1 MKFLIRTAE
10 KKDSLAILNLI
21 KELALFEKEPQSV
34 KLKLSDIE
42 NDGFGS
48 KPLFGCIVAEV
59 NKKIIGMAIYYPR
72 YSTWKGPTIHL
83 EDLIVSKKYKG
94 KGIGTQLYSNFIKM
108 AFNSGV
114 KRIEWNV
121 LDWNSPAIN
130 FYKKSGAKV
139 LDDWRTV
146 QMHQSEMKTYLKS
159 LTSNESI

>member
-1 MKFLIRTAE
+1 MNALIRKAE

-21 KELALFEKEPQSV
+21 KELALFEKEPESV

-42 NDGFGS
+42 NDGFGT
-48 KPLFGCIVAEV
+48 KPLFECIVAEI
-59 NKKIIGMAIYYPR
+59 NKRIIGMAIYYPR
-72 YSTWKGPTIHL
+72 YSTWNGPTIHL
-83 EDLIVSKKYKG
+83 EDLIVSEQYKG

-114 KRIEWNV
+114 KRVEWNV

-139 LDDWRTV
+139 LDDWRSV
-146 QMHQSEMKTYLKS
+146 QMHRSEMKKYLK
-159 LTSNESI
+159 NKEY

>member
-1 MKFLIRTAE
+1 MNALIRKAE

-21 KELALFEKEPQSV
+21 KELALFEKEPKSV

-42 NDGFGS
+42 NDGFGT
-48 KPLFGCIVAEV
+48 KPLFECIVAEI
-59 NKKIIGMAIYYPR
+59 NKRIIGMAIYYPR
-72 YSTWKGPTIHL
+72 YSTWNGPTIHL
-83 EDLIVSKKYKG
+83 EDLIVSEQYKG

-114 KRIEWNV
+114 KRVEWNV

-139 LDDWRTV
+139 LDDWRSV
-146 QMHQSEMKTYLKS
+146 QMHRSEMKKYLENK
-159 LTSNESI
+159 EH

>member
-1 MKFLIRTAE
+1 MNALIRKAE

-21 KELALFEKEPQSV
+21 KELALVEKEPESV

-42 NDGFGS
+42 NDGFGT
-48 KPLFGCIVAEV
+48 KPLFECIVAEI
-59 NKKIIGMAIYYPR
+59 NKRIIGMAIYYPR
-72 YSTWKGPTIHL
+72 YSTWNGPTIHL
-83 EDLIVSKKYKG
+83 EDLIVSEQYKG

-114 KRIEWNV
+114 KRVEWNV

-139 LDDWRTV
+139 LDDWRSV
-146 QMHQSEMKTYLKS
+146 QMHRSEMKKYLENK
-159 LTSNESI
+159 EH

>member
-1 MKFLIRTAE
+1 MNALIRKAE

-21 KELALFEKEPQSV
+21 KELALFEKEPESV

-42 NDGFGS
+42 NDGFGT
-48 KPLFGCIVAEV
+48 KPLFECIVAEI
-59 NKKIIGMAIYYPR
+59 NKRIIGMAIYYPR
-72 YSTWKGPTIHL
+72 YSTWNGPTIHL
-83 EDLIVSKKYKG
+83 EDLIVSEQYKG

-114 KRIEWNV
+114 KRVEWNV

-139 LDDWRTV
+139 LDDWRSV
-146 QMHQSEMKTYLKS
+146 QMHRSEMKKYLENK
-159 LTSNESI
+159 EHKIK

>member
-1 MKFLIRTAE
+1 MNALIRKAE

-21 KELALFEKEPQSV
+21 KELALFEKEPESV

-42 NDGFGS
+42 NDGFGT
-48 KPLFGCIVAEV
+48 KPLFECIVAEI
-59 NKKIIGMAIYYPR
+59 NNRIIGMAIYYPR
-72 YSTWKGPTIHL
+72 YSTWNGPTIHL
-83 EDLIVSKKYKG
+83 EDLIVSEQYKG

-114 KRIEWNV
+114 KRVEWNV

-139 LDDWRTV
+139 LDDWRSV
-146 QMHQSEMKTYLKS
+146 QMHRSEMKKYLENK
-159 LTSNESI
+159 EH

>member
-1 MKFLIRTAE
+1 MNALIRKAE

-21 KELALFEKEPQSV
+21 KELALFEKEPESV

-42 NDGFGS
+42 NDGFGT
-48 KPLFGCIVAEV
+48 KPLFECIVAEI
-59 NKKIIGMAIYYPR
+59 NKRIIGMAIYYPR
-72 YSTWKGPTIHL
+72 YSTWNGPTIHL
-83 EDLIVSKKYKG
+83 EDLIVSEQYKG

-114 KRIEWNV
+114 KRVEWNV

-139 LDDWRTV
+139 LDDWRSV
-146 QMHQSEMKTYLKS
+146 QMHRSEMKKYLENKKH
-159 LTSNESI
+159 

>member
-1 MKFLIRTAE
+1 MNALIRKAE

-21 KELALFEKEPQSV
+21 KELALFEKEPESV

-42 NDGFGS
+42 NDGFGT
-48 KPLFGCIVAEV
+48 KPLFECIVAEI
-59 NKKIIGMAIYYPR
+59 NKRIIGMAIYYPR
-72 YSTWKGPTIHL
+72 YSTWNGPTIHL
-83 EDLIVSKKYKG
+83 EDLIVSEQDKG

-114 KRIEWNV
+114 KRVEWNV

-139 LDDWRTV
+139 LDDWRSV
-146 QMHQSEMKTYLKS
+146 QMHRSEMKKYLK
-159 LTSNESI
+159 NKEY

>member
-1 MKFLIRTAE
+1 MNALIRKAE

-21 KELALFEKEPQSV
+21 KELALFEKEPESV

-42 NDGFGS
+42 NDGFGT
-48 KPLFGCIVAEV
+48 KPLFECIVAEI
-59 NKKIIGMAIYYPR
+59 NKRIIGMAIYYPR
-72 YSTWKGPTIHL
+72 YSTWNGPTIHL
-83 EDLIVSKKYKG
+83 EDLIVSEQYKG

-114 KRIEWNV
+114 KRVEWNV

-139 LDDWRTV
+139 LDDWRSV
-146 QMHQSEMKTYLKS
+146 QMHRSEMKKYLKNQRT
-159 LTSNESI
+159 LD

>member
-1 MKFLIRTAE
+1 MNPLIRKAE

-21 KELALFEKEPQSV
+21 KELALFEKEPESV

-42 NDGFGS
+42 NDGFGT
-48 KPLFGCIVAEV
+48 KPLFECIVAEI
-59 NKKIIGMAIYYPR
+59 NKRIIGMAIYYPR
-72 YSTWKGPTIHL
+72 YSTWNGPTIHL
-83 EDLIVSKKYKG
+83 EDLIVSEQYKG

-114 KRIEWNV
+114 KRVEWNV

-139 LDDWRTV
+139 LDEWRTV
-146 QMHQSEMKTYLKS
+146 QMHQSEMKKYLK
-159 LTSNESI
+159 NIRND

>member
-1 MKFLIRTAE
+1 MNALIRKAE

-21 KELALFEKEPQSV
+21 KELALFEKEPESV

-42 NDGFGS
+42 KDGFGT
-48 KPLFGCIVAEV
+48 KPLFECIVAEI
-59 NKKIIGMAIYYPR
+59 NKRIIGMAIYYPR
-72 YSTWKGPTIHL
+72 YSTWNGPTIHL
-83 EDLIVSKKYKG
+83 EDLIVSEQYKG

-114 KRIEWNV
+114 KRVEWNV

-139 LDDWRTV
+139 LDDWRSV
-146 QMHQSEMKTYLKS
+146 QMHRSEMKKYLENK
-159 LTSNESI
+159 EH

>member
-10 KKDSLAILNLI
+10 KKDSLAILSLI

-83 EDLIVSKKYKG
+83 EDLIVTKSKRG
-94 KGIGTQLYSNFIKM
+94 LGIGFKLFSKFIHY
-108 AFNSGV
+108 AHELNV
-114 KRIEWNV
+114 KRIEWVV
-121 LDWNSPAIN
+121 LDWNKSAID
-130 FYKKSGAKV
+130 FYKKNGAHV
-139 LDDWRTV
+139 LDDWKV
-146 QMHQSEMKTYLKS
+146 AQMDFNAIKKFVN
-159 LTSNESI
+159 NEDF

>member
-1 MKFLIRTAE
+1 MNALIRKAE

-21 KELALFEKEPQSV
+21 KELALFEKEPESV

-42 NDGFGS
+42 NDGFGT
-48 KPLFGCIVAEV
+48 KPLFQCIVAEI
-59 NKKIIGMAIYYPR
+59 NKRIIGMAIYYPR
-72 YSTWKGPTIHL
+72 YSTWNGPTIHL
-83 EDLIVSKKYKG
+83 EDLIVSEQYKG

-114 KRIEWNV
+114 KRVEWNV

-139 LDDWRTV
+139 LDDWRSV
-146 QMHQSEMKTYLKS
+146 QMHRSEMKKYLENK
-159 LTSNESI
+159 EH

>member
-21 KELALFEKEPQSV
+21 KELALFEKEPESV

-42 NDGFGS
+42 NDGFGK
-48 KPLFGCIVAEV
+48 KPLFECVVAEI
-59 NKKIIGMAIYYPR
+59 NKRIIGMAIYYPR
-72 YSTWKGPTIHL
+72 YSTWNGPTIHL
-83 EDLIVSKKYKG
+83 EDLIVSKQYKG
-94 KGIGTQLYSNFIKM
+94 KGIGTKLYTNFIKM

-114 KRIEWNV
+114 KRVEWNV

-139 LDDWRTV
+139 LDDWRSV
-146 QMHQSEMKTYLKS
+146 QMHRSEMKKYLK
-159 LTSNESI
+159 NKEH

>member
-1 MKFLIRTAE
+1 MNALIRKAE

-21 KELALFEKEPQSV
+21 KELALFEKEPESV

-42 NDGFGS
+42 NDGFGT
-48 KPLFGCIVAEV
+48 KPLFECIVAEI
-59 NKKIIGMAIYYPR
+59 NKRIIGMAIYYPR
-72 YSTWKGPTIHL
+72 YSTWNGPTIHL
-83 EDLIVSKKYKG
+83 EDLIVSEQYKG

-114 KRIEWNV
+114 KRVEWNV

-139 LDDWRTV
+139 LDDWRSV
-146 QMHQSEMKTYLKS
+146 QMHQSEMKKYLE
-159 LTSNESI
+159 NQEH

>member
-1 MKFLIRTAE
+1 MNALIRKAE

-21 KELALFEKEPQSV
+21 KELALFEKEPESV

-42 NDGFGS
+42 NDGFGT
-48 KPLFGCIVAEV
+48 KPLFECIVAEI
-59 NKKIIGMAIYYPR
+59 NKRIIGMAIYYPR
-72 YSTWKGPTIHL
+72 YSTWNGPTIHL
-83 EDLIVSKKYKG
+83 EDLIVSEQYKG

-114 KRIEWNV
+114 KRVEWNV

-139 LDDWRTV
+139 LDNWRSV
-146 QMHQSEMKTYLKS
+146 QMHRSEMKKYLK
-159 LTSNESI
+159 NKEH

>member
-1 MKFLIRTAE
+1 MNALIRKAE

-21 KELALFEKEPQSV
+21 KELALFEKEPESV

-42 NDGFGS
+42 NDGFGT
-48 KPLFGCIVAEV
+48 KPLFECIVAEI
-59 NKKIIGMAIYYPR
+59 NKRIIGMAIYYPR
-72 YSTWKGPTIHL
+72 YSTWNGPTIHL
-83 EDLIVSKKYKG
+83 EDLIVSEQYKG

-114 KRIEWNV
+114 KRVEWNV

-139 LDDWRTV
+139 LDDWRSV
-146 QMHQSEMKTYLKS
+146 QMHRSEMKKYLENK
-159 LTSNESI
+159 EY

>member
-1 MKFLIRTAE
+1 MNALIRKAE

-21 KELALFEKEPQSV
+21 KELALFEKEPESV

-42 NDGFGS
+42 NDGFGT
-48 KPLFGCIVAEV
+48 KPLFECIVAEI
-59 NKKIIGMAIYYPR
+59 NKRIIGMAIYYPR
-72 YSTWKGPTIHL
+72 YSTWNGPTIHL
-83 EDLIVSKKYKG
+83 EDLIVSEQYKG

-139 LDDWRTV
+139 LDDWRSV
-146 QMHQSEMKTYLKS
+146 QMHRSEMKKYLENK
-159 LTSNESI
+159 EH

>member
-1 MKFLIRTAE
+1 MNALIRKAE

-21 KELALFEKEPQSV
+21 KELALFEKEPESV

-42 NDGFGS
+42 NDGFGT
-48 KPLFGCIVAEV
+48 KPLFECIVAEI
-59 NKKIIGMAIYYPR
+59 NEKIIGMAIYYPR
-72 YSTWKGPTIHL
+72 YSTWNGPTIHL
-83 EDLIVSKKYKG
+83 EDLIVSEQDKG

-114 KRIEWNV
+114 KRVEWNV

-139 LDDWRTV
+139 LDDWRSV
-146 QMHQSEMKTYLKS
+146 QMHRSEMKKYLENK
-159 LTSNESI
+159 EH